1 MLRAPWVQT
10 ALQYALCLLAFL
22 IPFPFIF
29 GSYAI
34 GTVTFFWLLQCDFKG
49 TFLRL
54 KERKELWFWILYYI
68 LNACS
73 YFYSENKDQSLFDIG
88 AKISLLFLPVV
99 VGAGMKISKKLFE
112 RILFFFSSGLSIV
125 ALISLIHAVIR
136 TYNEGY
142 LYKPFF
148 FYHRLVE
155 GFDSSAVYMA
165 LYSLFSLSALMMLKW
180 EHYFTG
186 KYRVWRIVYIVWQ
199 VLFFILLSSRLLI
212 LLFFLLVVPFYMRK
226 ALKHRNWSI
235 GRVVLISIIFI
246 AIGASVFT
254 FDNPVKTRFSD
265 MFQKNLDIAWKED
278 YRNVP
283 QDSFS
288 NVTLRLMLWRFGYEN
303 MQEHNL
309 WLKGAGNG
317 DAVDLQNKKLQ
328 EHGFDTE
335 LNGDNQRSEYFNIN
349 LHNMFFQVLMMIGIP
364 GLILYML
371 MVFSPLLALKGM
383 EYRHIFFV
391 FHVSMLFFMFQE
403 AILQTQAGIVFY
415 TVYSMIFWNLK
426 YGVDSE

>member
-34 GTVTFFWLLQCDFKG
+34 GAVTFFWLLQGDFKG
-49 TFLRL
+49 TFSRL
-54 KERKELWFWILYYI
+54 LERKQLWFWILYFL

-73 YFYSENKDQSLFDIG
+73 YFYSENKGQSLFDIG
-88 AKISLLFLPVV
+88 AKISLLFLPIV
-99 VGAGMKISKKLFE
+99 VGAGMQISKKQFE
-112 RILFFFSSGLSIV
+112 RILVFFSSGLSLV
-125 ALISLIHAVIR
+125 ALLCLTHSVIR

-165 LYSLFSLSALMMLKW
+165 LYCLFSLSALMMLKW

-235 GRVVLISIIFI
+235 GRVALISIIFLT
-246 AIGASVFT
+246 IGASVFS

-317 DAVDLQNKKLQ
+317 DAVDLQNKKLK

-335 LNGDNQRSEYFNIN
+335 LSGDNQRSEYFNIN

-371 MVFSPLLALKGM
+371 MVFSPLFALRGM

-391 FHVSMLFFMFQE
+391 LHVSMLFFMFQE

-426 YGVDSE
+426 YSIDSE